1 MEMPILSVTQ
11 PMKASSRP
19 WGVRSLVIFFRQMLQ
34 EVLRGAFWGYMPPRQ
49 TMLFQI
55 DMTLYALVST
65 LNKIPGRISVIFIAL
80 MPAFFNMGWHSGGSS
95 HLDHASWTHYGGSP
109 AQPRYFRTAEMTNVN
124 VHRMKVAWMYPS
136 EGNDFYFFNPIIVD
150 SIMYV
155 LGKNSSLIALNVAT
169 GEEIWI
175 HTKLRGITRRGLN
188 YWESKDKKDKRL
200 LFTLNHTLQ
209 AIDAVTGKSIMSFGE
224 GGYVDLREG

>member
-19 WGVRSLVIFFRQMLQ
+19 GGVRSLVIFFRQMLQ
-34 EVLRGAFWGYMPPRQ
+34 EVLRGAFWGHRPPRP
-49 TMLFQI
+49 TMPCQS
-55 DMTLYALVST
+55 DMTLYALVSI
-65 LNKIPGRISVIFIAL
+65 LNKIPKRISIILIVL
-80 MPAFFNMGWHSGGSS
+80 MPAFFNMGCHSGGSS
-95 HLDHASWTHYGGSP
+95 HVPASWPHYGGSP
-109 AQPRYFRTAEMTNVN
+109 EQSRYFQASEITKDN
-124 VHRMKVAWMYPS
+124 VHRLKVSWIYPS

-155 LGKNSSLIALNVAT
+155 LGKNSSLIAVNIAT
-169 GEEIWI
+169 GKEIWI

-200 LFTLNHTLQ
+200 LFT
-209 AIDAVTGKSIMSFGE
+209 
-224 GGYVDLREG
+224 